1 MKKQTMSR
9 IILAFVLFM
18 TIILFAAILS
28 GCNKQ
33 LVDLTYSY
41 ETAVISLPNG
51 EVVEGKVNSWT
62 DFDDGDQIQVKI
74 DGKTYL
80 VHSSNIALI
89 SD

>member
-1 MKKQTMSR
+1 MKKQTMSC

-51 EVVEGKVNSWT
+51 EVVEGKVSSWT

-80 VHSSNIALI
+80 IHSSNIALI
-89 SD
+89 SN

>member
-33 LVDLTYSY
+33 LVDLTHSY

-89 SD
+89 SN